1 MIDVNAKYYY
11 YSNII
16 QSIIEYDVIKVNENN
31 VSFRAS
37 DKPDNGDKGVKL
49 SLIYN
54 FEQSYSTSPDLAKI
68 KAFLELQHS
77 HTQTIINSEKTIQKH
92 KKTIE
97 EARKNLIK
105 NKVQYNIKELE
116 VLHPEEFL

>member
-54 FEQSYSTSPDLAKI
+54 FEQSYSTSP
-68 KAFLELQHS
+68 
-77 HTQTIINSEKTIQKH
+77 
-92 KKTIE
+92 
-97 EARKNLIK
+97 
-105 NKVQYNIKELE
+105 
-116 VLHPEEFL
+116 

>member
-116 VLHPEEFL
+116 ELHPEEFL

>member
-68 KAFLELQHS
+68 KSYLELQKS
-77 HTQTIINSEKTIQKH
+77 ETLSIAESNRIIKENQKR
-92 KKTIE
+92 IE
-97 EARKNLIK
+97 EANNRLIK
-105 NKVQYNIKELE
+105 NKVQYNIEKLEELY
-116 VLHPEEFL
+116 PEEFL